1 MNEPVIGLRLRAFLG
16 RIQGSDTIMF
26 VTGKCATMAF
36 VTYSCMIEGLE
47 QPFEVVLPVS
57 IVAAGLAAQNKLVT
71 LSNEVVLNYDVG
83 YRDAYI
89 FALAYYYCM
98 PTKMKEHLKDLANG
112 LEWFSLRAEAIDYWR
127 FTYEA

>member
-1 MNEPVIGLRLRAFLG
+1 MNEPLIGLRLSKFLG

-98 PTKMKEHLKDLANG
+98 PTKMKEHLKHLADG
-112 LEWFSLRAEAIDYWR
+112 IEWWSLLAEAIDYWR

>member
-1 MNEPVIGLRLRAFLG
+1 M
-16 RIQGSDTIMF
+16 
-26 VTGKCATMAF
+26 
-36 VTYSCMIEGLE
+36 
-47 QPFEVVLPVS
+47 
-57 IVAAGLAAQNKLVT
+57 
-71 LSNEVVLNYDVG
+71 LNYDVG

>member
-1 MNEPVIGLRLRAFLG
+1 MTEPQIGLRLRTFLG
-16 RIQGSDTIMF
+16 RIQGSDTVVF

-36 VTYSCMIEGLE
+36 VTYSCLIEDVE

-57 IVAAGLAAQNKLVT
+57 IVAAGLCAQNKLVT

-89 FALAYYYCM
+89 FALAYYFCM
-98 PTKMKEHLKDLANG
+98 PTKVKEHLKHLAYG
-112 LEWFSLRAEAIDYWR
+112 LDWSMLRNEAIDYWR

>member
-1 MNEPVIGLRLRAFLG
+1 MNEPKIGPRLCAFLNN
-16 RIQGSDTIMF
+16 IQGSDTVVF

-36 VTYSCMIEGLE
+36 VTYSCLIEDVE

-83 YRDAYI
+83 YRDAYT

-98 PTKMKEHLKDLANG
+98 PTKVKQHLSNLAYG
-112 LEWFSLRAEAIDYWR
+112 LEWSMLRNEAIDYWR